1 MPQKRNSNAAKGKA
15 KVGSGARGTMTP
27 SRASLQNDVVGIALA
42 FFAIAMLV
50 SLVFPSGAVITHAVE
65 RGLTLCFG
73 VGAIICPITLFL
85 FSLTFFVEGEEP
97 FGGRAALG
105 LLMVSLSILSLIS
118 LFCPGAE
125 EDPSLVLDQGMLEDL
140 GGYVGGGVAWLLLSM
155 VGKAVGYGYRKI
167 GFVLDRGYF
176 SKENIEHLEK
186 NEYSFVM
193 MLKGKADL
201 VQKWVL
207 ENRGSFE
214 EKRLYNIQ
222 CK

>member
-1 MPQKRNSNAAKGKA
+1 
-15 KVGSGARGTMTP
+15 
-27 SRASLQNDVVGIALA
+27 
-42 FFAIAMLV
+42 
-50 SLVFPSGAVITHAVE
+50 
-65 RGLTLCFG
+65 
-73 VGAIICPITLFL
+73 
-85 FSLTFFVEGEEP
+85 
-97 FGGRAALG
+97 
-105 LLMVSLSILSLIS
+105 
-118 LFCPGAE
+118 
-125 EDPSLVLDQGMLEDL
+125 
-140 GGYVGGGVAWLLLSM
+140 M

-214 EKRLYNIQ
+214 EKRPLSFILY
-222 CK
+222 